1 MATKAKKVSKVD
13 AVKEPKQRKSSL
25 REKIAFLERQCAQLG
40 TERNQFAV
48 ENEELKTKCSN
59 IALACGRLQTEF
71 DRLNNA
77 YNQLITK
84 TEARKS
90 IRAWVLRRLGL
101 R

>member
-1 MATKAKKVSKVD
+1 MATKAAKKTK
-13 AVKEPKQRKSSL
+13 AVKEPKPRKSSL
-25 REKIAFLERQCAQLG
+25 RDKIAFLERQCEQLG
-40 TERNQFAV
+40 KERNKFAV
-48 ENEELKTKCSN
+48 ENEELKVKCSN